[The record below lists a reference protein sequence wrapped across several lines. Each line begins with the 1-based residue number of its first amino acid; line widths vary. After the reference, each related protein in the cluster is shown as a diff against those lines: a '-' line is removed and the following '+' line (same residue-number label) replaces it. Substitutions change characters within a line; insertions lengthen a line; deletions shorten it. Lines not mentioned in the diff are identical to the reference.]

1 MKRTGDS
8 ERPIMTGS
16 YVDYLDGTD
25 TCEAYVALPQ
35 GSGPHPAVLVAHQW
49 SGQSDHERATAD
61 RMAALGYVGIA
72 IDVYG
77 KGVRGAPDATDHSAL
92 MMPWAGNRAALKK
105 RLMAAVSFAKGH
117 DAVDPGK
124 IAIMGYCFGGLCA
137 LDVARTGT
145 TDVKG
150 AVSIH
155 GVFGAPDIG
164 PQADIATKVLILH
177 GWDDPMAQPETVLK
191 VTEELTEAKADWQL
205 HAYGHTMHAFTAKE
219 ANMPERGLQYSAD
232 ADRRSWAA
240 TVTFLEE
247 VFA

>member
-1 MKRTGDS
+1 MKRTGGS
-8 ERPIMTGS
+8 ERPIMTGT
-16 YVDYLDGTD
+16 YMDYLDGTE
-25 TCEAYVALPQ
+25 TCEAYVALPP

-61 RMAALGYVGIA
+61 KMAALGYIGIA

-77 KGVRGAPDATDHSAL
+77 KGVRGAVDATDHSAL
-92 MMPWAGNRAALKK
+92 MIPWAGNRAALKK
-105 RLMAAVSFAKGH
+105 RLMAAVDFAKGNEAI
-117 DAVDPGK
+117 DAGK

-137 LDVARTGT
+137 LDVARTGS

-164 PQADIATKVLILH
+164 PQADISTKVLVLH
-177 GWDDPMAQPETVLK
+177 GWDDPMAQPDSVLTLTK
-191 VTEELTEAKADWQL
+191 ELTDAKADWQL
-205 HAYGHTMHAFTAKE
+205 HAYGHTMHAFTGKDV
-219 ANMPERGLQYSAD
+219 NMPERGLQYNAN

-240 TVTFLEE
+240 TVAFLGEI
-247 VFA
+247 FA